1 MLKVATL
8 AIAMMV
14 STAAFAQDATL
25 VKERSVLINPD
36 NQPAVIDA
44 RLLFD
49 PTPVAEWD
57 QQQLTPQ
64 QRIEAFDALDA
75 PVSEIVQATR
85 CPVLRGEPDYDW
97 CNQQAAPIPF
107 AEYFSNVPVF
117 VMHVPADGEAAPTT
131 LTQSRQ
137 WYWAHY
143 RATHPLTT
151 TVAQVQA
158 YEQHE
163 AAPIGLVGT
172 PYPPGI
178 EQQPGGI
185 GSDYVAQ
192 AKADRAVEQAFD
204 ETAPLGLPADCP
216 QPTAER
222 DAFYCNPDQQQA
234 NTAAIKEDALAAKD
248 AAVLSAHAEAKPKRT
263 RTRKH

>member
-1 MLKVATL
+1 MKTLLAT
-8 AIAMMV
+8 
-14 STAAFAQDATL
+14 TALVLCTLGTATAQAAGIEFA
-25 VKERSVLINPD
+25 
-36 NQPAVIDA
+36 PA
-44 RLLFD
+44 LLMFD

-57 QQQLTPQ
+57 Q
-64 QRIEAFDALDA
+64 R
-75 PVSEIVQATR
+75 
-85 CPVLRGEPDYDW
+85 PD
-97 CNQQAAPIPF
+97 
-107 AEYFSNVPVF
+107 S
-117 VMHVPADGEAAPTT
+117 EAAPTTIT

-158 YEQHE
+158 YEQRE

-192 AKADRAVEQAFD
+192 AKADRAA
-204 ETAPLGLPADCP
+204 A
-216 QPTAER
+216 
-222 DAFYCNPDQQQA
+222 QQA

-263 RTRKH
+263 RTHKH

>member
-1 MLKVATL
+1 MKTLLAT
-8 AIAMMV
+8 
-14 STAAFAQDATL
+14 TALVLCTLGTATAQAAGIEFA
-25 VKERSVLINPD
+25 P
-36 NQPAVIDA
+36 A
-44 RLLFD
+44 RLMFD

-57 QQQLTPQ
+57 QRPDSEAAPTTITLTQSRQWYWAHYRATHPLTTTVAQVSAYEEAQQQ
-64 QRIEAFDALDA
+64 Q
-75 PVSEIVQATR
+75 VEIVQATR
-85 CPVLRGEPDYDW
+85 CPVLRDEPDYDW
-97 CNQQAAPIPF
+97 CNQQAALIPF
-107 AEYFSNVPVF
+107 AECFSNVPVF
-117 VMHVPADGEAAPTT
+117 VMHVPADGEAAPMT

-158 YEQHE
+158 YEQRE
-163 AAPIGLVGT
+163 AAPVGLVGT

-192 AKADRAVEQAFD
+192 AKADRAV
-204 ETAPLGLPADCP
+204 
-216 QPTAER
+216 
-222 DAFYCNPDQQQA
+222 
-234 NTAAIKEDALAAKD
+234 LAAKD

-263 RTRKH
+263 RTHKH

>member
-1 MLKVATL
+1 MKTLLAT
-8 AIAMMV
+8 
-14 STAAFAQDATL
+14 TALVLCTLGTATAQAAGIEFA
-25 VKERSVLINPD
+25 P
-36 NQPAVIDA
+36 A
-44 RLLFD
+44 RLMFD
-49 PTPVAEWD
+49 PTLVAEWD
-57 QQQLTPQ
+57 QRP
-64 QRIEAFDALDA
+64 
-75 PVSEIVQATR
+75 
-85 CPVLRGEPDYDW
+85 
-97 CNQQAAPIPF
+97 
-107 AEYFSNVPVF
+107 
-117 VMHVPADGEAAPTT
+117 DGEAAPTIT

-158 YEQHE
+158 YEQRE

-192 AKADRAVEQAFD
+192 AKADRAVEQAINKAVGTPEIVQAFD
-204 ETAPLGLPADCP
+204 GNAPANCP

-222 DAFYCNPDQQQA
+222 DAFSCNPNQQQA

-263 RTRKH
+263 RTHKH